1 MGEINK
7 DREGRM
13 IMRFLSE
20 GQYEQ
25 AFDAGR
31 GYCRACG
38 DYQADVAANVEF
50 ADCPS
55 CGCPTLFSAKR
66 LGELGFVLQP
76 NSCLSQR
83 DANHRPRLVR
93 GH

>member
-20 GQYEQ
+20 GQYAQ
-25 AFDAGR
+25 AYDAGR

-38 DYQADVAANVEF
+38 DYQDNVAAGVEF

-55 CGCPTLFSAKR
+55 CGCPTLFSAAKM
-66 LGELGFVLQP
+66 GEHGFVLQP
-76 NSCLSQR
+76 NSCLAQR
-83 DANHRPRLVR
+83 DITRPRLVR